1 MYYARPRWVAALPL
15 LSLLALTG
23 APVALGQTQTPAGG
37 AWTTLRPQYYGE
49 REIGVVD
56 QAFISLDAPA
66 STPDPSATP
75 LTVRFSRKVIRA
87 LESTSF
93 ALDSAMSGRE
103 SSGTPRRSAM
113 TIA

>member
-75 LTVRFSRKVIRA
+75 LTVRFGDRSEERRVGKECRSRW
-87 LESTSF
+87 S
-93 ALDSAMSGRE
+93 
-103 SSGTPRRSAM
+103 PYH
-113 TIA
+113 